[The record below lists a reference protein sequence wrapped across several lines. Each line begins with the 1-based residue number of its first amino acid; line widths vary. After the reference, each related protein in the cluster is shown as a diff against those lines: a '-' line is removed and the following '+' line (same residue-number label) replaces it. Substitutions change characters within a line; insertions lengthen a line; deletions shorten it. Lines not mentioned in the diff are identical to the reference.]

1 MISKSVY
8 GYTYERFSVFTNKLI
23 HSFTH
28 LQIMLANVNAT
39 RMQLLYLRKRVALAR
54 RGHRLLSEKRD
65 EISRQLIQIARLI
78 RPLRKKVEAELMETF
93 RRFMLARASMEPED
107 TKAALEVPTKKF
119 SLAINLAN
127 VMNVKVPHLTKEM
140 EGEIICYGY
149 ATTSGEMDVALL
161 ALERGFDSLIE
172 LAEKEKQAR
181 LLATELQMTRRR
193 VNVLEHVVIP
203 ELDET
208 IRFIY
213 DKLAE
218 AERDNTSRL
227 MKIADIIRA

>member
-1 MISKSVY
+1 MGEIIFGSKS
-8 GYTYERFSVFTNKLI
+8 TRLSFSGVHWESETE
-23 HSFTH
+23 
-28 LQIMLANVNAT
+28 
-39 RMQLLYLRKRVALAR
+39 LL
-54 RGHRLLSEKRD
+54 
-65 EISRQLIQIARLI
+65 
-78 RPLRKKVEAELMETF
+78 ETF

-107 TKAALEVPTKKF
+107 IKAALEVPTKKF
-119 SLAINLAN
+119 SLAINFARI
-127 VMNVKVPHLTKEM
+127 MNLQVPHLLKEM
-140 EGEIICYGY
+140 EGEIICYGF

-161 ALERGFDSLIE
+161 ALERAFDHLIE

-181 LLATELQMTRRR
+181 LLAVELQMTRRR

-203 ELDET
+203 ELKET
-208 IRFIY
+208 IKFIF

>member
-1 MISKSVY
+1 
-8 GYTYERFSVFTNKLI
+8 
-23 HSFTH
+23 
-28 LQIMLANVNAT
+28 MLANVNAT

-54 RGHRLLSEKRD
+54 RGHHLLSEKRD
-65 EISRQLIQIARLI
+65 EISRQLIRIARQI
-78 RPLRKKVEAELMETF
+78 RPLRKKVEAQLLETC
-93 RRFMLARASMEPED
+93 RMFMMARASMEPED
-107 TKAALEVPTKKF
+107 IKAALEVPTKKF
-119 SLAINLAN
+119 SLAIELAS

-149 ATTSGEMDVALL
+149 ATTSGELDVALL
-161 ALERGFDSLIE
+161 ALERAFDSLIE

-208 IRFIY
+208 IRFIF

-227 MKIADIIRA
+227 MKITDIIRA

>member
-1 MISKSVY
+1 
-8 GYTYERFSVFTNKLI
+8 
-23 HSFTH
+23 
-28 LQIMLANVNAT
+28 MLANVNAT

-65 EISRQLIQIARLI
+65 EISRQLIRIARQI
-78 RPLRKKVEAELMETF
+78 RPLRKRVEAELMETF
-93 RRFMLARASMEPED
+93 RRFMLARATMEPED
-107 TKAALEVPTKKF
+107 IKAALEVPTKKF
-119 SLAINLAN
+119 SLTIEFDR
-127 VMNVKVPHLTKEM
+127 VMNVKVPHLTKEI
-140 EGEIICYGY
+140 EGEIICYGF
-149 ATTSGEMDVALL
+149 ATTSGELDVALL
-161 ALERGFDSLIE
+161 ALERAFDSLIE

-208 IRFIY
+208 IRFIF

-227 MKIADIIRA
+227 MKITDIIRA

>member
-1 MISKSVY
+1 M
-8 GYTYERFSVFTNKLI
+8 E
-23 HSFTH
+23 
-28 LQIMLANVNAT
+28 
-39 RMQLLYLRKRVALAR
+39 LLHLRKRVALAS

-65 EISRQLIQIARLI
+65 EISRQLIKIARQI
-78 RPLRKKVEAELMETF
+78 QPLRKKVEAELLQTC

-107 TKAALEVPTKKF
+107 IKAALEVPTKKF
-119 SLAINLAN
+119 SLAVKFTRI
-127 VMNVKVPHLTKEM
+127 MNVKVPHLIKEI
-140 EGEIICYGY
+140 EGEIICYGF
-149 ATTSGEMDVALL
+149 ATTSGELDVALL
-161 ALERGFDSLIE
+161 ALERATELVIE

-181 LLATELQMTRRR
+181 LLATELLMTRRR

-203 ELDET
+203 ELQDT
-208 IRFIY
+208 IRFIF

>member
-1 MISKSVY
+1 
-8 GYTYERFSVFTNKLI
+8 
-23 HSFTH
+23 
-28 LQIMLANVNAT
+28 MLANVNAT
-39 RMQLLYLRKRVALAR
+39 RMTLLNLRKRVALAQ

-65 EISRQLIQIARLI
+65 ELSRQLIHIAKEI
-78 RPLRKKVEAELMETF
+78 QPLRRKVESELLETC
-93 RRFMLARASMEPED
+93 RRFMVARATMEPED
-107 TKAALEVPTKKF
+107 IKAALAVPTKKF
-119 SLAINLAN
+119 SLAVEFASI
-127 VMNVKVPHLTKEM
+127 MNVKVPHLLKEIG
-140 EGEIICYGY
+140 GEIICYGY
-149 ATTSGEMDVALL
+149 ATTSGELDVALL
-161 ALERGFDSLIE
+161 ALERAFDLLIE

-181 LLATELQMTRRR
+181 LLAIELQMTRRR

-203 ELDET
+203 ELHET

>member
-1 MISKSVY
+1 M
-8 GYTYERFSVFTNKLI
+8 E
-23 HSFTH
+23 
-28 LQIMLANVNAT
+28 
-39 RMQLLYLRKRVALAR
+39 LLRLRKRVALAS

-65 EISRQLIQIARLI
+65 EISRQLIQIAKEI
-78 RPLRKKVEAELMETF
+78 QPLRKRVEAELLETC
-93 RRFMLARASMEPED
+93 RCFMLARATMEPED

-119 SLAINLAN
+119 SLAIELAN
-127 VMNVKVPHLTKEM
+127 IMNVKVPHLTKEIT
-140 EGEIICYGY
+140 GQIICYGY

-161 ALERGFDSLIE
+161 ALERAFDHLIE

-203 ELDET
+203 ELHET
-208 IRFIY
+208 IRFIF